1 MLDVPYHPID
11 SFSMFNTLSQRED
24 QRDDNML
31 ESKSDGVK
39 IFSNCNI
46 LATNDDNFRSE
57 SNDSNIIRSKTNKDN
72 IIRSEN
78 QGIHPQN
85 IIRFEINNDIIIVSG
100 K

>member
-1 MLDVPYHPID
+1 
-11 SFSMFNTLSQRED
+11 
-24 QRDDNML
+24 ML
-31 ESKSDGVK
+31 ESKSDGAK

-46 LATNDDNFRSE
+46 LATNDDDNFRSE
-57 SNDSNIIRSKTNKDN
+57 SNDNNIIRSKTNKDN
-72 IIRSEN
+72 IISSEN